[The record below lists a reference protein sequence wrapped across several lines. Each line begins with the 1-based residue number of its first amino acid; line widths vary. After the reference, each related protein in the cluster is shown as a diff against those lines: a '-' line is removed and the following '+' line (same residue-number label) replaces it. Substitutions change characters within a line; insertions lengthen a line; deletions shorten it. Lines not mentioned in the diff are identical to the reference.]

1 MLRAVIFDFDGVITD
16 SETLHF
22 RALNK
27 ALAQF
32 NIEITTED
40 YYKDYLG
47 LNDLEC
53 FQLISERNRLKLDS
67 NQIKALAKKKN
78 QIFEKLA
85 KTETKIIS
93 GVQEFLHT
101 LRESKIIMAI
111 CSGAL
116 LSEIKLILGY
126 GGLQSFFEVIVSSDQ
141 VKKGKPHPEG
151 LLLTLERLNK
161 KEQHP
166 ISAGQCIVIEDS
178 RWGLEAARAA
188 GMHTIAVT
196 NSYTAEQL
204 SMAEKIVTNLNEL
217 TINDL
222 IKLCD

>member
-22 RALNK
+22 RAFNE

-32 NIEITTED
+32 GAEITTED

-53 FQLISERNRLKLDS
+53 FGLVNIKYRLKLDDS
-67 NQIKALAKKKN
+67 QIRNLAKQKSRIFKELAKK
-78 QIFEKLA
+78 EGR
-85 KTETKIIS
+85 IIG
-93 GVQEFLHT
+93 GVPEFLQM
-101 LRESKIIMAI
+101 LRQNNISTAI

-116 LSEIKLILGY
+116 LSEIKLILEY
-126 GGLQSFFEVIVSSDQ
+126 GGLQSFFHVIVSANQ

-151 LLLTLERLNK
+151 LLLALEKLNK

-166 ISAGQCIVIEDS
+166 ISASQCIVIEDS

-196 NSYTAEQL
+196 NSYDAKQL
-204 SMAEKIVTNLNEL
+204 AMAEKIVTNLKEL
-217 TINDL
+217 TVDDL
-222 IKLCD
+222 LKLCE

>member
-1 MLRAVIFDFDGVITD
+1 MLQAVIFDFDGVITD

-22 RALNK
+22 HALNK

-32 NIEITTED
+32 NAEITTED

-53 FQLISERNRLKLDS
+53 FQLISEKNRLKLDS
-67 NQIKALAKKKN
+67 NQIKVLAKKKN

-93 GVQEFLHT
+93 GVSELLQM
-101 LRESKIIMAI
+101 LRETKITMAI

-116 LSEIKLILGY
+116 LSEIKLILEY
-126 GGLQSFFEVIVSSDQ
+126 GGLEQFFEVIVSSDQ

-161 KEQHP
+161 KERRP
-166 ISAGQCIVIEDS
+166 ISANECIVIEDS
-178 RWGLEAARAA
+178 RWGLEAAKEA

-217 TINDL
+217 AINDL

>member
-22 RALNK
+22 LALNK

-32 NIEITTED
+32 NAEITTED

-53 FQLISERNRLKLDS
+53 FQLISERSRLKLDS
-67 NQIKALAKKKN
+67 EQIKILAKKKN

-93 GVQEFLHT
+93 GVPEFLHT
-101 LRESKIIMAI
+101 LRKNGTAMAI

-161 KEQHP
+161 KEQQP

-178 RWGLEAARAA
+178 RWGLDAAKAA